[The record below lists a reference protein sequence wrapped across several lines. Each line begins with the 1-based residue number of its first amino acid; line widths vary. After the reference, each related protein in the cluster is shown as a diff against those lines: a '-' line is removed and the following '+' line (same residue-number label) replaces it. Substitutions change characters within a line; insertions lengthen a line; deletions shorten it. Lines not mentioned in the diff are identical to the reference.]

1 MNSWEKITKDLQKG
15 LKEGVDAVKEGA
27 AIIKKKA
34 EDLSGEAQKQYK
46 IFDLKS
52 KMHTLTSELGGR
64 IYELHS
70 KTKDPL
76 KNKRVQSV
84 ISKIKKLEEKLS
96 KLETGKTPGKKAGS
110 GRKTRK

>member
-1 MNSWEKITKDLQKG
+1 MNSWERITKDLQKG
-15 LKEGVDAVKEGA
+15 LKEGVDAVKQGA
-27 AIIKKKA
+27 AIIKKRA

-46 IFDLKS
+46 VFELKS
-52 KMHTLTSELGGR
+52 NVHKLTSELGGR

-70 KTKDPL
+70 KTGDPL

-96 KLETGKTPGKKAGS
+96 KLETGKAPGKKTRP
-110 GRKTRK
+110 GRKTGK